1 MTKEKIIDFEA
12 IASGTR
18 KEALEQAHWH
28 IEDDPEDFKNRSK
41 REIELFLETETD
53 RFVREAKMYSEYI
66 HIHVGGAEN
75 VKARNMEVFNRHYG
89 EMIDKIL
96 FIMKGEKYTTMTQ
109 GALCAIMEVSPR
121 HYRDVREKYKEQLD
135 EQITQDIT
143 DITQHQLYD
152 YIDSERGGFNRVL
165 HELSLIGLPGVT
177 EWSNHEATEA
187 QEQAIL
193 KAIAG
198 ANTVG
203 NSKLWKDCNV
213 FEWYVL
219 MSPDERVSNG
229 CKV

>member
-1 MTKEKIIDFEA
+1 MTKEKVIDFEA
-12 IASGTR
+12 IATGTR
-18 KEALEQAHWH
+18 KEALDQAHWY
-28 IEDDPEDFKNRSK
+28 IEDDPEDFKHRSK
-41 REIELFLETETD
+41 KEIELFLEIETD

-121 HYRDVREKYKEQLD
+121 HYRDVREKHKEQLD
-135 EQITQDIT
+135 EQIMQDIT

-193 KAIAG
+193 NAIAG
-198 ANTVG
+198 ANTVS
-203 NSKLWKDCNV
+203 NSKLWKNCNV

-219 MSPDERVSNG
+219 MSPDERVSNR
-229 CKV
+229 CNV